1 MNHGI
6 FIVSTINIDASL
18 IIEFIR
24 GLVLFVYYPPAT
36 EASKEVANLKERKNS
51 HTHVQEFVTLSV
63 CLSVC
68 PKPLN
73 PIISGLAEQYGL
85 KFVGGHLCPKINK

>member
-1 MNHGI
+1 MVNECEK
-6 FIVSTINIDASL
+6 ASL

-63 CLSVC
+63 CLSQTFEPNYLRTGRTVWAEIC
-68 PKPLN
+68 WGTSLPK
-73 PIISGLAEQYGL
+73 
-85 KFVGGHLCPKINK
+85 NK